1 MEETN
6 QERGTLGLTAPRAPV
21 GTPTLAISGNLIG
34 ETDATRLFKR
44 ILQALTKWGD
54 QERAAPSPCLFFPTR
69 KQKNLSP
76 VCGERVVAGGNVP
89 LVVVSLGGC

>member
-34 ETDATRLFKR
+34 ENGCYSTDATRLFKR
-44 ILQALTKWGD
+44 ILQVLTKWGD
-54 QERAAPSPCLFFPTR
+54 QERVAPSPVCLCPPAREQET
-69 KQKNLSP
+69 LSP
-76 VCGERVVAGGNVP
+76 VIRERADAG
-89 LVVVSLGGC
+89 